1 MRRLALAI
9 ALACVLSG
17 VVRAGEIP
25 STGLIAPPP
34 PPPTAPGEMPGTG
47 STVRGD
53 IPTTGAPEESGTV
66 LTIILTF
73 ISIGR

>member
-1 MRRLALAI
+1 MRRLALTT

-34 PPPTAPGEMPGTG
+34 PPTTTGMTAPG
-47 STVRGD
+47 D
-53 IPTTGAPEESGTV
+53 IPINGAPDEPSTV

-73 ISIGR
+73 ISIVR